1 MSLISSIAIFFIIW
15 WTTLFVILPFG
26 VRSQIEE
33 GRVVPGT
40 ERGAPARHHML
51 RNVIWTTAVSAV
63 LFSLFYANYV
73 GGFLTLENFPL
84 LPKPPLG

>member
-15 WTTLFVILPFG
+15 WTTLFVVLPFG

-40 ERGAPARHHML
+40 ERGAPAHHHML
-51 RNVIWTTAVSAV
+51 RNIIWTTVVASV
-63 LFSLFYANYV
+63 LFSLFYINYV
-73 GGFLTLENFPL
+73 GGFLTLENIPL
-84 LPKPPLG
+84 LPRPAAG